1 MLATTHPK
9 TLAVIRVFSST
20 DQKVLEK
27 HAKIIEKLYGI
38 PTRTYCIP
46 NQPEGIANEEIA
58 KDCVEA
64 SSNNA
69 FEPKRTA
76 QMPFS

>member
-1 MLATTHPK
+1 MTHPK

-46 NQPEGIANEEIA
+46 NQLHARSAVSPYSAPEAALQPWRSRWAAVSG
-58 KDCVEA
+58 
-64 SSNNA
+64 
-69 FEPKRTA
+69 F
-76 QMPFS
+76 

>member
-1 MLATTHPK
+1 MTHPK

-46 NQPEGIANEEIA
+46 RHRQ
-58 KDCVEA
+58 
-64 SSNNA
+64 
-69 FEPKRTA
+69 
-76 QMPFS
+76 

>member
-1 MLATTHPK
+1 MTHPK

-46 NQPEGIANEEIA
+46 NQPEASPMRRLPRTA
-58 KDCVEA
+58 SSA

>member
-1 MLATTHPK
+1 MTHPK

-58 KDCVEA
+58 KD
-64 SSNNA
+64 
-69 FEPKRTA
+69 
-76 QMPFS
+76 

>member
-1 MLATTHPK
+1 MTHPK

-46 NQPEGIANEEIA
+46 NQPEGIAMRRLPRTVSI
-58 KDCVEA
+58 A

>member
-1 MLATTHPK
+1 MTHPK

-46 NQPEGIANEEIA
+46 NQP
-58 KDCVEA
+58 
-64 SSNNA
+64 
-69 FEPKRTA
+69 
-76 QMPFS
+76 

>member
-1 MLATTHPK
+1 MTHPK

-58 KDCVEA
+58 CLLYTSPSPRDVEESRMP
-64 SSNNA
+64 SSA
-69 FEPKRTA
+69 
-76 QMPFS
+76 